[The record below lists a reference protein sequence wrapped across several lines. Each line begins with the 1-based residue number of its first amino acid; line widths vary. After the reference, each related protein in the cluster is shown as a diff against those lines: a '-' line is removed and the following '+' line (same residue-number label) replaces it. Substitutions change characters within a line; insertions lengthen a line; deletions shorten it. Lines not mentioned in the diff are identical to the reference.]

1 MRYFSMIAFT
11 LMVSSILPARAQPS
25 IPVIIEQAQHHFE
38 IQQFDMQS
46 SKQHAYRLFVAI
58 PRQEAPQEGYP
69 VLYMLDGN
77 AQFPF
82 AVNSYKE
89 ENGPAP
95 LIVAIGYQITQ
106 AYDVPARTRDYTPPT
121 TIREP
126 DFAAGG
132 EAEDFYQFLQNQVK
146 PWVEAR
152 YPVNTQKQTLAGHS
166 FGGLFT
172 LYTLFNHSESFQRY
186 VAASPSIWW
195 GNGVVIPARTPLLS
209 TPPQSIT
216 LSAGEYEDAPEKVNA
231 GQPIDA
237 EREER
242 KNRRKLVMK
251 AKTLAAQLKE
261 QGTNTEF
268 ILFPGKN
275 HGSVIPDAMGKAV
288 VIAGQ

>member
-1 MRYFSMIAFT
+1 MIAFT
-11 LMVSSILPARAQPS
+11 LMVSCILPARAQPS
-25 IPVIIEQAQHHFE
+25 IPVISEQAQRHFE

-46 SKQHAYRLFVAI
+46 GKQHAYRLFVAI
-58 PRQEAPQEGYP
+58 PRQAVPQAGYP

-146 PWVEAR
+146 PWAEAR

-209 TPPQSIT
+209 TPPLSIT

-251 AKTLAAQLKE
+251 AKTLAAQLKA
-261 QGTNTEF
+261 QGTNAEF

>member
-1 MRYFSMIAFT
+1 MIALT
-11 LMVSSILPARAQPS
+11 LMVSSILPVQAQPS
-25 IPVIIEQAQHHFE
+25 IPVISEQAQRNFDIQHFD
-38 IQQFDMQS
+38 IQSD
-46 SKQHAYRLFVAI
+46 KQYGYRLFVAL
-58 PRQEAPQEGYP
+58 PRQTASDKGYP
-69 VLYMLDGN
+69 ILYMLDGN

-121 TIREP
+121 PIRDP

-132 EAEDFYQFLQNQVK
+132 QAEDFYQFLQNQVK
-146 PWVEAR
+146 PWIEVR
-152 YPVNTQKQTLAGHS
+152 YQVDTQRQTLAGHS

-195 GNGVVIPARTPLLS
+195 GNGVVIPAKTPFLS

-216 LSAGEYEDAPEKVNA
+216 LSVGEYENKPDNA
-231 GQPIDA
+231 GATQRADNA
-237 EREER
+237 KRAQRKAQRKMVTKARE
-242 KNRRKLVMK
+242 
-251 AKTLAAQLKE
+251 LAAQLKE

-268 ILFPGKN
+268 IQFPGKN
-275 HGSVIPDAMGKAV
+275 HGSVIPDAIEKAV